1 MKLKY
6 KEVFIYLFSILLLLS
21 FILFSTNYLINKN
34 TEIINFIDSEIN
46 DDFEIE
52 ITNNLDNINIFLKDY
67 LFIES
72 HLLKKKKN
80 EINIQIN
87 LKKPFAKNNLTKE
100 VIFVDNTIA
109 PFNYFKPNYLDNIN
123 LIDVSQKSI
132 QINKYLN
139 DYYKSLSSLFEID
152 QIEYI
157 ENRRYN
163 LVLSNGRKVM
173 LPKVIDSKLLYFIKN
188 NIDLIELN
196 LEEYPSGGKKIT
208 LLNKDNTT
216 ERLKDLTKKEK
227 NEIKKTINMKKK
239 EKKKLTKQNIAR
251 VEENIDQKKSKS
263 KKTKKLLK
271 EIDNKKVNR
280 NSMQVVDVCTI
291 LEKCNIE
298 EISKYLL
305 EQGRKKNFPDIT
317 IRQ

>member
-6 KEVFIYLFSILLLLS
+6 KEALIYLFSILLLLS
-21 FILFSTNYLINKN
+21 FILFSINYLINKN
-34 TEIINFIDSEIN
+34 SEIINFIDSEIN

-100 VIFVDNTIA
+100 VIFVDNTTA

-123 LIDVSQKSI
+123 LIDVSQKSM

-139 DYYKSLSSLFEID
+139 THFHSLSSLFEID

-188 NIDLIELN
+188 NIDLIDKSTNYNQFLDLRN
-196 LEEYPSGGKKIT
+196 FH
-208 LLNKDNTT
+208 NKTI
-216 ERLKDLTKKEK
+216 RLK
-227 NEIKKTINMKKK
+227 
-239 EKKKLTKQNIAR
+239 
-251 VEENIDQKKSKS
+251 
-263 KKTKKLLK
+263 
-271 EIDNKKVNR
+271 
-280 NSMQVVDVCTI
+280 
-291 LEKCNIE
+291 
-298 EISKYLL
+298 
-305 EQGRKKNFPDIT
+305 
-317 IRQ
+317 

>member
-21 FILFSTNYLINKN
+21 FILFSINYLINKN
-34 TEIINFIDSEIN
+34 SEIINFIDSEIN

-87 LKKPFAKNNLTKE
+87 LKKPFAINNLTKE

-109 PFNYFKPNYLDNIN
+109 PFDYLKQNYLDSIN
-123 LIDVSQKSI
+123 LIDISEKSI
-132 QINKYLN
+132 HINKYLN
-139 DYYKSLSSLFEID
+139 EYYQSLSSLFEID

-163 LVLSNGRKVM
+163 LVLSNGRIVM

-188 NIDLIELN
+188 NIDLIDKSTN
-196 LEEYPSGGKKIT
+196 YNEY
-208 LLNKDNTT
+208 LDLRNFYNKTI
-216 ERLKDLTKKEK
+216 RLK
-227 NEIKKTINMKKK
+227 
-239 EKKKLTKQNIAR
+239 
-251 VEENIDQKKSKS
+251 
-263 KKTKKLLK
+263 
-271 EIDNKKVNR
+271 
-280 NSMQVVDVCTI
+280 
-291 LEKCNIE
+291 
-298 EISKYLL
+298 
-305 EQGRKKNFPDIT
+305 
-317 IRQ
+317 

>member
-6 KEVFIYLFSILLLLS
+6 KEVLIYLFSILLLLS
-21 FILFSTNYLINKN
+21 FILFSINYLINKN
-34 TEIINFIDSEIN
+34 TEIINFIDSEIS

-100 VIFVDNTIA
+100 VIFADNTTA

-123 LIDVSQKSI
+123 LIDVSQKSM

-139 DYYKSLSSLFEID
+139 THFHSLSSLFVID

-163 LVLSNGRKVM
+163 LVLTNGRKVM

-188 NIDLIELN
+188 NIDLI
-196 LEEYPSGGKKIT
+196 
-208 LLNKDNTT
+208 NKSTNYNQFLDLRNFHNKTI
-216 ERLKDLTKKEK
+216 RLK
-227 NEIKKTINMKKK
+227 
-239 EKKKLTKQNIAR
+239 
-251 VEENIDQKKSKS
+251 
-263 KKTKKLLK
+263 
-271 EIDNKKVNR
+271 
-280 NSMQVVDVCTI
+280 
-291 LEKCNIE
+291 
-298 EISKYLL
+298 
-305 EQGRKKNFPDIT
+305 
-317 IRQ
+317 